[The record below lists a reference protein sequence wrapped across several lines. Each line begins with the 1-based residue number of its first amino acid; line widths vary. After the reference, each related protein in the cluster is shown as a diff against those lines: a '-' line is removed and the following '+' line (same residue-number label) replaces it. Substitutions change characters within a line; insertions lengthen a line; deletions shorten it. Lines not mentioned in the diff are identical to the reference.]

1 MIRRPFLWVAGIL
14 FTAFFMLRLF
24 YGADLDRQ
32 YYSMD
37 SCFEDTME
45 AVVYGTLD
53 HIEQKP
59 ASYYYFLKKVS
70 VCPKDSRQCFSFS
83 DFLVITKKTEDKE
96 GTSPACFSY
105 NQVVPGNLLKI
116 SGTIYPFSS
125 ATNPGQF
132 DEKSYYKGQNL
143 YYKIMAAD
151 ILIQDKKE
159 YFWKKSLF
167 KLRNALFCVYQ
178 SCMSEKNAGI
188 VSAMLLGEKSLL
200 DAEVKSLYQ
209 TSGIGHILAIS
220 GLHISILCAFFSWFL
235 QFLRIP
241 HPFPFFLTVFFILGY
256 GAMTGFGISTS
267 RAIIMMIFLL
277 AGKELGRSYDALTAL
292 AFSAVLLLIQKPYAV
307 YSGSFLLSYS
317 AVLGSVVTYP
327 ALKNFFYGTKKEK
340 QSDNRNQ
347 KRFLREKQA
356 NSRFPK
362 VAAFLC
368 LLPQKIL
375 SSFLFSCAIWIT
387 TLPVILSLF
396 YEIPVYSIVLNL
408 LILPFISVLVVISL
422 IGGMV
427 GLFYLPISRFVLT
440 PAEWLLNSYEFLC
453 QLFLKLP
460 KPVLVIGMPKLAQV
474 IFYLLILTLLL
485 FYWNQVYEKK
495 NNFDKILPKRF
506 LNGFPFKK
514 QQNPFF
520 IFERIGSIFLFL
532 LAGVILFYRQP
543 LKELHITM
551 LDVGQGDG
559 ILIQCEGKTILIDG
573 GSSSVTNV
581 GTYRILPCLKYHGI
595 RKIDYMI
602 MTHSDED
609 HISGQLELLQNCS
622 KQGISIGCE
631 IMPYLPKMPYTKNDI
646 KLQKAAAQANIPVRL
661 ISTKD
666 FIQVGKLTL
675 FCLHPVKEFTSDSV
689 NACSTVLSLSYQ
701 SFSMLFTGDL
711 EENGEE
717 ALYHLLAEKSS
728 GGMLAGEQDSK
739 KNIFHLLPE
748 KYDVLKVSHHGSK
761 YSTKEELLAYLSP
774 KAALISCGKKNRYG
788 HPHKE
793 LLERLKACNSRIF
806 RTDEGGAVQLRS
818 DGTDFFI
825 HSYLSEG
832 MD

>member
-1 MIRRPFLWVAGIL
+1 
-14 FTAFFMLRLF
+14 
-24 YGADLDRQ
+24 
-32 YYSMD
+32 
-37 SCFEDTME
+37 ME

-53 HIEQKP
+53 HIEQKT

-70 VCPKDSRQCFSFS
+70 VCPKDSGQRFSFS
-83 DFLVITKKTEDKE
+83 DFLVITKKIDDRED
-96 GTSPACFSY
+96 TNSVSFSY
-105 NQVVPGNLLKI
+105 HQMVPGNRLKI
-116 SGTIYPFSS
+116 TGTIYPFSS

-132 DEKSYYKGQNL
+132 DEKSYYKEQNL

-151 ILIQDKKE
+151 ILIEDNKE

-167 KLRNALFCVYQ
+167 KLQNALSGVYQ

-188 VSAMLLGEKSLL
+188 VLAMLLGEKSLL
-200 DAEVKSLYQ
+200 DSEVKSLYQ

-241 HPFPFFLTVFFILGY
+241 RPFPFFLTFFFLLGY

-277 AGKELGRSYDALTAL
+277 AGRELGRSYDALTAL
-292 AFSAVLLLIQKPYAV
+292 AFSAVFLLIQKPYAV

-317 AVLGSVVTYP
+317 AVLGRIITYP
-327 ALKNFFYGTKKEK
+327 ALKNFFYGTKKE
-340 QSDNRNQ
+340 QRSYHRNQ

-356 NSRFPK
+356 NSRFLK

-375 SSFLFSCAIWIT
+375 SSFLFNCAIWIT
-387 TLPVILSLF
+387 TLPVIIFLF

-408 LILPFISVLVVISL
+408 LILPFVSVLVVLSL
-422 IGGMV
+422 IGGIV
-427 GLFYLPISRFVLT
+427 GLFYLPIGHFVLT
-440 PAEWLLNSYEFLC
+440 PTEWLLNGYEFLC

-460 KPVLVIGMPKLAQV
+460 EPIMVVGMPKPAQI
-474 IFYLLILTLLL
+474 IFYFLILVSLL

-495 NNFDKILPKRF
+495 SNFVTILPERLWKGF
-506 LNGFPFKK
+506 LSQMKK
-514 QQNPFF
+514 HSFF
-520 IFERIGSIFLFL
+520 SFERIGSIVLFL
-532 LAGVILFYRQP
+532 LAGLVLFYRQP
-543 LKELHITM
+543 LKELRVTM

-559 ILIQCEGKTILIDG
+559 ILLQSGGKTILIDG
-573 GSSSVTNV
+573 GSSSVADV
-581 GTYRILPCLKYHGI
+581 GRYRILPCLKYYGI
-595 RKIDYMI
+595 QTIDYMI
-602 MTHSDED
+602 VTHSDED
-609 HISGQLELLQNCS
+609 HISGQLELLRNCS

-631 IMPYLPKMPYTKNDI
+631 IMPYLPEMPAAENDR
-646 KLQKAAAQANIPVRL
+646 KLRKAAAQANIPVYF
-661 ISTKD
+661 ISAGD
-666 FIQVGKLTL
+666 SIQIGKITL
-675 FCLHPVKEFTSDSV
+675 LCLHPTKEFTSNSV
-689 NACSTVLSLSYQ
+689 NACSTVLSLSYE

-717 ALYHLLAEKSS
+717 ALYRLLAEKN
-728 GGMLAGEQDSK
+728 GDGILTEEQDSK
-739 KNIFHLLPE
+739 KNRFHLLPE
-748 KYDVLKVSHHGSK
+748 KYDVLKVAHHGSQ

-788 HPHKE
+788 HPHKN
-793 LLERLKACNSRIF
+793 LLERLKNYNSRIF

-825 HSYLSEG
+825 QSYLSKG
-832 MD
+832 TD